1 LVNGLTK
8 GLVRNLSNGTDGSR
22 YGSSRSGRSDSLAD
36 RTTLFTTVAL
46 HPVGV
51 GGTFAVFGPFLAR
64 CGAGGGI
71 GSGVFVS
78 ASVLDGRALVSTSF
92 AGIATGLHTV
102 DVHPFGVFGAF
113 AVLLSSPSVTRR
125 MSVCD
130 TEIFSVSR
138 RTGTGSQGVL
148 TSADRA
154 ARVGTV
160 GEHPVGVGGTLR
172 RFLGSPSGTVTVF
185 VNAFGFVGRTKFVVL
200 DLHGGGG
207 LISGGL
213 GGSSDVF
220 VTCGDGGTPDV
231 GGSSTGGVFGCG
243 GSTFGT
249 LGGSVFVDGIK
260 ALLVGCGVSREGD
273 A

>member
-1 LVNGLTK
+1 LVNGLTN
-8 GLVRNLSNGTDGSR
+8 GLLKDGLTNG
-22 YGSSRSGRSDSLAD
+22 SRSGRSDGLAD
-36 RTTLFTTVAL
+36 RTTLLGTVAL

-71 GSGVFVS
+71 RSGVFVS
-78 ASVLDGRALVSTSF
+78 ASVLDGRALVSSSF
-92 AGIATGLHTV
+92 TGITTGLHTV
-102 DVHPFGVFGAF
+102 DVHPLGVFGAF
-113 AVLLSSPSVTRR
+113 AVFLSSPSVTRR
-125 MSVCD
+125 MSVFD

-138 RTGTGSQGVL
+138 RTGTGRQGVL

-172 RFLGSPSGTVTVF
+172 RLLGSPSRTVTVS
-185 VNAFGFVGRTKFVVL
+185 VNTFGFVGRAKLVVL

-213 GGSSDVF
+213 SGSSEVI
-220 VTCGDGGTPDV
+220 VTCRDGGTPDV
-231 GGSSTGGVFGCG
+231 GGISTEGVFGFG

-249 LGGSVFVDGIK
+249 LGGSIFVDGVK